1 MIALKFWREIIVL
14 VLIAALTAAGWMIQH
29 QGEKIDTQRD
39 ALKAAAGAL
48 RTAGEAIRSRDKAA
62 TDKAALEASDATET
76 AQFYRGAARDA
87 FKAGLA
93 SRPRCPGEPA
103 GVRDDLR
110 SLQAAGAFRSS
121 DLPGE
126 SAKQGR

>member
-1 MIALKFWREIIVL
+1 MFWREI
-14 VLIAALTAAGWMIQH
+14 LIAALVASLALAGAFIKH
-29 QGEKIDTQRD
+29 QSGDIAHKRD

-48 RTAGEAIRSRDKAA
+48 RTAGEAIRARDKAA

-76 AQFYRGAARDA
+76 ATFYRGAARDA

-93 SRPRCPGEPA
+93 SRPRCLDEPA

-121 DLPGE
+121 DVPGE
-126 SAKQGR
+126 PAKLRP

>member
-1 MIALKFWREIIVL
+1 MTFWREI
-14 VLIAALTAAGWMIQH
+14 LIAALVASLALAGAFIKH
-29 QGEKIDTQRD
+29 QAGKIGDQRD
-39 ALKAAAGAL
+39 ALDKAASAL
-48 RTAGEAIRSRDKAA
+48 RTAADAIRDRDKAA

-76 AQFYRGAARDA
+76 ATFYRGAARDA

-110 SLQAAGAFRSS
+110 SLQAPGAFRAS
-121 DLPGE
+121 DVPGE
-126 SAKQGR
+126 PAKQDR

>member
-1 MIALKFWREIIVL
+1 MIAVKFWREI
-14 VLIAALTAAGWMIQH
+14 LIAALVASLALAGAVIKHQSGKIGEQRTALD
-29 QGEKIDTQRD
+29 K
-39 ALKAAAGAL
+39 AAGAL
-48 RTAGEAIRSRDKAA
+48 RTAANAIRARDKAA

-76 AQFYRGAARDA
+76 ATFYRGAARDA

-110 SLQAAGAFRSS
+110 SLQAPGAFRSA
-121 DLPGE
+121 DVPGE
-126 SAKQGR
+126 PAKQDR